1 MTLDLPPA
9 PNGPLS
15 LQGEGWGEGTASTP
29 NTAATGKRCSRASS
43 LLRRAVPVL
52 ALGLPARRAHNR
64 GRGNGGSRWE
74 CQDDSEFTA
83 CSERPPLPLGE
94 GWGEGTASTQTP
106 QPPGNA
112 VREQARSYEEPC
124 QFLLWDCQPVGRIT
138 ADAGMAEVDGS
149 VRMTPNLPLAP
160 NGPLSLQG
168 EGWGEGTV
176 STQTPQPPG
185 NAVREQA
192 RSYEEPCHILLWD
205 CQPVG
210 RITAD
215 RGMAG
220 IDGSFRMT
228 PDLPPAPNGPLSLW
242 ERAGVRGRS
251 QPQTPQPP
259 GNAVREQARSYTK
272 AHSKVPWGA
281 ASITSTRLRPLA
293 LARYRAW
300 SAVL

>member
-15 LQGEGWGEGTASTP
+15 LQGEGWGEGTASTQ
-29 NTAATGKRCSRASS
+29 NTAAIGKRCSRASS
-43 LLRRAVPVL
+43 LLRRAVPVLAWGLPARRAYNRGRGNGGSRWACQDDSEFTVRSKRPPLPSGRGLGRGNGVNPNTAATWKRCSRASSLLRRAVPHL

-83 CSERPPLPLGE
+83 RSER
-94 GWGEGTASTQTP
+94 
-106 QPPGNA
+106 
-112 VREQARSYEEPC
+112 
-124 QFLLWDCQPVGRIT
+124 
-138 ADAGMAEVDGS
+138 
-149 VRMTPNLPLAP
+149 
-160 NGPLSLQG
+160 
-168 EGWGEGTV
+168 
-176 STQTPQPPG
+176 
-185 NAVREQA
+185 
-192 RSYEEPCHILLWD
+192 
-205 CQPVG
+205 
-210 RITAD
+210 
-215 RGMAG
+215 
-220 IDGSFRMT
+220 
-228 PDLPPAPNGPLSLW
+228 PLSLW
-242 ERAGVRGRS
+242 ERAGVRERR
-251 QPQTPQPP
+251 QPQTLQPP